1 MQANKVAAQSAISI
15 HTPTQ
20 GVTRDCTGIIFT
32 TCDFNPHSHAGS
44 DDERE
49 GILKR
54 YGISIHT
61 PTQGVTAKSHN
72 LHTRELCFSPK
83 ILYHSLRYYNSF
95 RTNPHFFCILYYNLH
110 VYLVRISQEI
120 YVHLAFA
127 PYNSYNILT
136 ILLAS

>member
-1 MQANKVAAQSAISI
+1 MAI

-20 GVTRDCTGIIFT
+20 GVTKKEKEKAPET
-32 TCDFNPHSHAGS
+32 A
-44 DDERE
+44 
-49 GILKR
+49 
-54 YGISIHT
+54 ISIHT

>member
-1 MQANKVAAQSAISI
+1 MVFLATSAFGQSTLFCLSVWILY
-15 HTPTQ
+15 
-20 GVTRDCTGIIFT
+20 GY
-32 TCDFNPHSHAGS
+32 PHSHAGS
-44 DDERE
+44 DRRALMTDPFK
-49 GILKR
+49 I
-54 YGISIHT
+54 ISIHT